1 MRRTA
6 VQPYRTALHRSKEV
20 SNTKAIVVD
29 SMEYSANT
37 PVRRKRHLIGE
48 IESGSKPGKPAVFLV
63 TARMAASCVKEYVTR
78 SVLLGYGS

>member
-1 MRRTA
+1 MS
-6 VQPYRTALHRSKEV
+6 RSKEV
-20 SNTKAIVVD
+20 SNSKAIVVD
-29 SMEYSANT
+29 SMEYSVNT
-37 PVRRKRHLIGE
+37 SIRGKRHLTGE